1 MREKKDRKWERRKI
15 ENEREE
21 RKKMREKKERKWER
35 RKIENER
42 EER

>member
-21 RKKMREKKERKWER
+21 RWMRGRQFGVDKSINSTNIFMKF
-35 RKIENER
+35 
-42 EER
+42 